1 MRRGAHERNLR
12 CFPMSQAS
20 AALNVPIALTIAG
33 SDCSGGAGIQADLKT
48 FSALGVYG
56 ASVITALT
64 AQNTLGVQAVQPVE
78 HAFITQQ
85 LTSVLS
91 DLAVSAIKTGMLPD
105 ADAICAVT
113 RALDDHPD
121 LPIVVDPVLIATSG
135 DKLAAEDVAAVLKRE
150 LLPRATVLTP
160 NLPEAAVLL
169 GTDVATS
176 EMEQLRQGEALRALG
191 AQAVL
196 VKGGHGVG
204 ATARDVLVGD
214 GEPVWFGLPRLAT
227 DNTHGTGCT
236 LAAAIAAL
244 LAQGADLT
252 DAVLRAKR
260 YVWEAISSGRSMT
273 IGAGNGPIDHLYAI
287 RAGKLPV

>member
-1 MRRGAHERNLR
+1 
-12 CFPMSQAS
+12 MSQAS
-20 AALNVPIALTIAG
+20 AATSIPIALTIAG

-105 ADAICAVT
+105 ADAICAVV
-113 RALDDHPD
+113 RVLDDHSGVPV
-121 LPIVVDPVLIATSG
+121 VVDPVLVATSG
-135 DKLAAEDVAAVLKRE
+135 DKLTTGDVGATLKRD

-160 NLPEAAVLL
+160 NLPEAAALL
-169 GTDVATS
+169 ETDIATS
-176 EMEQLRQGEALRALG
+176 DVEQLRQGQALCDLG
-191 AQAVL
+191 ARAVL

-204 ATARDVLVGD
+204 VASRDVLVGV
-214 GEPVWFGLPRLAT
+214 GEPVWFDLPRLAT
-227 DNTHGTGCT
+227 SNTHGTGCT

-244 LAQGADLT
+244 LARRVGLAE
-252 DAVLRAKR
+252 AVARAKR
-260 YVWEAISSGRSMT
+260 YVWEAINAGRSMT

-287 RAGKLPV
+287 RSHDPPV